1 MAVENTCTKVGKI
14 GPNGRN
20 DNLNSK
26 EKRIIW
32 FSITGLQMVLQH
44 EDTLR
49 YSNSIILVINKC
61 STVRNQ
67 CILFEVLD
75 FSPEQ

>member
-1 MAVENTCTKVGKI
+1 MAVENTCTKFGKLVLM
-14 GPNGRN
+14 
-20 DNLNSK
+20 DNK
-26 EKRIIW
+26 EKRVIW